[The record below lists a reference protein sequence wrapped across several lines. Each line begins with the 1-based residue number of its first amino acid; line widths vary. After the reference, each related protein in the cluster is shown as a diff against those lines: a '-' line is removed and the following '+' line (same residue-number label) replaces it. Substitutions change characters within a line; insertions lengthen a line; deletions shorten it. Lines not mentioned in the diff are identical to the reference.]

1 MPRKKRKLIHAI
13 ILISIIIVILA
24 IAGIVYYLYMNTD
37 MFKSNQTLF
46 QKYLAQ
52 NLQITSQL
60 FENNS
65 STNLEESMYT
75 SSSEIGINYISG
87 IGTSNE
93 NRESTVNNGK
103 IVIESQNDDM
113 SGYQYKDIKLQDQ
126 EGDLASIEY
135 INDGDLEGIRLQG
148 IMQFVTTKDIAQLSE
163 TLELPIDD
171 AKKILILKEIPEMKE
186 IFNFSEE
193 EINTLKQTYVD
204 ILNQYAS
211 RESYRKE
218 NKTITSSEN
227 TISVIGYYTTMT
239 KEQYNNLR
247 IAILEKIKTDEILLN
262 KIEQIQTK
270 LSDYNISIGEDG
282 KSLEEQ
288 MAEQID
294 TIIEEIKSNNIGS
307 EEVKLE
313 VCVNNG
319 RVVRTE
325 ITMQGYSFAIKLEN
339 SNVIEIEELDET
351 GSVQTSNTVSIK
363 KQSEDVNQNVEIDIL
378 TYINGVKNKEIKITN
393 DRKEENGGITNN
405 AEFYYSEEENEL
417 TLTLDNSI
425 KIVDNIEDKIEL
437 NSENNITIEDLD
449 ENSSNNIVNILK
461 EQIQTEENNILAK
474 ISLDDINLMLKNLG
488 IIKQDIIRD
497 EPATQ
502 ITETERNRFN
512 SNLTFFIGKE
522 KPLSEVQA
530 LLETIKNDLK
540 DATILREKKR
550 NSEEEQLVEI
560 DLDIERNSQN
570 EEKLQEIMGEIQ
582 KEENANLKYDIT
594 MGYDEETQLINKI
607 YIKVMR
613 E

>member
-52 NLQITSQL
+52 NLQVTSQL

>member
-113 SGYQYKDIKLQDQ
+113 SGYKYKDIKLQDQ

-204 ILNQYAS
+204 ILNQYAPK
-211 RESYRKE
+211 ESYRKE

-270 LSDYNISIGEDG
+270 LSDYNITIGEDG

-288 MAEQID
+288 MVEQID

-437 NSENNITIEDLD
+437 DSENNITIEDLD

-530 LLETIKNDLK
+530 LLETIRNDLK

>member
-13 ILISIIIVILA
+13 ILISIVIVILA

-204 ILNQYAS
+204 ILNQYAPK
-211 RESYRKE
+211 ESYRKE

>member
-204 ILNQYAS
+204 ILNQYAPK
-211 RESYRKE
+211 ESYRKE

-288 MAEQID
+288 MVEQID

-319 RVVRTE
+319 RAVRTE

-393 DRKEENGGITNN
+393 DRKEEIGGITNN

-417 TLTLDNSI
+417 TLTLDNNI
-425 KIVDNIEDKIEL
+425 KIVDKIEDKIEL

-570 EEKLQEIMGEIQ
+570 EEKLQEVMGEIQ

>member
-52 NLQITSQL
+52 NLQVTSQL

-204 ILNQYAS
+204 ILNQYAPK
-211 RESYRKE
+211 ESYRKE

-319 RVVRTE
+319 RAVRTE

-570 EEKLQEIMGEIQ
+570 EEKLQEVMGEIQ

>member
-211 RESYRKE
+211 KESYRKE

-270 LSDYNISIGEDG
+270 LSDYNITIGEDG

-288 MAEQID
+288 MVEQID
-294 TIIEEIKSNNIGS
+294 TIIEEIK
-307 EEVKLE
+307 
-313 VCVNNG
+313 
-319 RVVRTE
+319 T
-325 ITMQGYSFAIKLEN
+325 AIL
-339 SNVIEIEELDET
+339 L
-351 GSVQTSNTVSIK
+351 
-363 KQSEDVNQNVEIDIL
+363 
-378 TYINGVKNKEIKITN
+378 
-393 DRKEENGGITNN
+393 
-405 AEFYYSEEENEL
+405 
-417 TLTLDNSI
+417 
-425 KIVDNIEDKIEL
+425 
-437 NSENNITIEDLD
+437 
-449 ENSSNNIVNILK
+449 
-461 EQIQTEENNILAK
+461 K
-474 ISLDDINLMLKNLG
+474 IS
-488 IIKQDIIRD
+488 
-497 EPATQ
+497 
-502 ITETERNRFN
+502 
-512 SNLTFFIGKE
+512 
-522 KPLSEVQA
+522 
-530 LLETIKNDLK
+530 
-540 DATILREKKR
+540 
-550 NSEEEQLVEI
+550 
-560 DLDIERNSQN
+560 
-570 EEKLQEIMGEIQ
+570 
-582 KEENANLKYDIT
+582 
-594 MGYDEETQLINKI
+594 
-607 YIKVMR
+607 
-613 E
+613 

>member
-204 ILNQYAS
+204 ILNQYAPK
-211 RESYRKE
+211 ESYRKE

-570 EEKLQEIMGEIQ
+570 EEKLQEVMGEIQ

>member
-87 IGTSNE
+87 IGTSSE

-204 ILNQYAS
+204 ILNQYAPK
-211 RESYRKE
+211 ESYRKE

-570 EEKLQEIMGEIQ
+570 EEKLQEVMGEIQ